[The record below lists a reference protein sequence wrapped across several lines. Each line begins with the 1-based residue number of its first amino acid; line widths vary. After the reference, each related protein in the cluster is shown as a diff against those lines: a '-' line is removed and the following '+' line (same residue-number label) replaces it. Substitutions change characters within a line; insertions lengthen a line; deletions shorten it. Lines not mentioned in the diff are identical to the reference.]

1 VTNNE
6 LDGILARY
14 HVNVA
19 TEKSFEEIV
28 RGKYNKDFYFVQ
40 IGANNGVRYDPIHE
54 LVKELNLTGLAI
66 EPIKEYYD
74 ELVVN
79 YADYNVT
86 TVNRAIYSEN
96 TKISMFKVHENAN
109 VPEWTRGIAS
119 FDKDF
124 YRKSNTGLQSV
135 ITEEVVNTITFDDL
149 LKDYSVDRITLL
161 QMDAEGYD
169 YNLLKMFPFD
179 KFQPDV
185 VHFEH
190 GLPNNNMS
198 IAQFEEIVKMLS
210 NYGYNILLEYYDCI
224 AYK

>member
-1 VTNNE
+1 MVN
-6 LDGILARY
+6 DDFDKILAR
-14 HVNVA
+14 HNVTVA
-19 TEKSFEEIV
+19 TEKSFENLIRE
-28 RGKYNKDFYFVQ
+28 KNNKDFYFIQV
-40 IGANNGVRYDPIHE
+40 GANNGVRYDPIHE
-54 LVKELNLTGLAI
+54 LVKELRLTGLAI
-66 EPIKEYYD
+66 EPIQEYYT
-74 ELVVN
+74 ELVSN
-79 YADYNVT
+79 YDGYDVT

-96 TKISMFKVHENAN
+96 TKISMFKVHEKAD

-135 ITEEVVNTITFDDL
+135 IFEEIVDTITFDDL
-149 LKDYSVDRITLL
+149 LKDYSVKHIDLL

-179 KFQPDV
+179 KFQPSI

-190 GLPNNNMS
+190 GLPNQNMS
-198 IAQFEEIVKMLS
+198 LEQFDEILKMLS
-210 NYGYNILLEYYDCI
+210 GYGYNILLEYYDCI